1 MGQISIYLLGKENSY
16 FLGQNF
22 NLMDKEREKKL
33 NTINQKKK
41 KEKREIRK
49 MKLAK

>member
-1 MGQISIYLLGKENSY
+1 MGQISIYLFGKENSY

-22 NLMDKEREKKL
+22 NLMGKEREKKE

-41 KEKREIRK
+41 REKRDK
-49 MKLAK
+49 KK